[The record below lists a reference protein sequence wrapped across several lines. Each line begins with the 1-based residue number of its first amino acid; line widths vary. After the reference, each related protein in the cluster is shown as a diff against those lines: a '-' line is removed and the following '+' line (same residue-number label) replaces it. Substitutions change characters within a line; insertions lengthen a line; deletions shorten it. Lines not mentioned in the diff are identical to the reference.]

1 MAICFC
7 RVAPCTVAGHDTRG
21 LGISEY
27 YVKLWFSSDPGT
39 QFMQHCKARLACLAD
54 ALALCPPILVLL
66 FATSAWSQQPA
77 AQSSSP
83 SVTEQQATPEQV
95 ATPQTPA
102 PPVTNN
108 KGEASDKASVGS
120 TPVKLGAGDLVE
132 VGVYGVPELAT
143 KARVSS
149 DGDLYLP
156 LIDYVH
162 VGGLSLEEA
171 QKLLEKRLDDGGFV
185 KSPHVTIFVNEYASQ
200 AVTVMGEVGKPGV
213 YPILGDR
220 RLFDLI
226 SAAGGFT
233 DKAGRTLT
241 ITHRN
246 QPDKPESVHLARNL
260 MDSPETNVDV
270 HPGDTVEVHRA
281 PIIYVVGDVGRPS
294 GLLVDNGTLT
304 VLQAIALAGGTNRT
318 AKLSGARILRKSDG
332 PNGVT
337 ETPVPLKKMLRAQ
350 AADIP
355 LQANDI
361 LFVPVSGAKI
371 LAGRSIEAAFALT
384 TAVSIYAVRP

>member
-1 MAICFC
+1 M
-7 RVAPCTVAGHDTRG
+7 
-21 LGISEY
+21 
-27 YVKLWFSSDPGT
+27 
-39 QFMQHCKARLACLAD
+39 
-54 ALALCPPILVLL
+54 
-66 FATSAWSQQPA
+66 
-77 AQSSSP
+77 
-83 SVTEQQATPEQV
+83 
-95 ATPQTPA
+95 ATPQTPS
-102 PPVTNN
+102 PSVTT
-108 KGEASDKASVGS
+108 GEASDKSDAGS
-120 TPVKLGAGDLVE
+120 TPVKLGPGDLAE
-132 VGVYGVPELAT
+132 VNVYGVPELAT
-143 KARVSS
+143 KARVSN

-185 KSPHVTIFVNEYASQ
+185 RNPHVTIFVDEYASQ

-213 YPILGDR
+213 YPIMGDR

-226 SAAGGFT
+226 SAAGGLT

-241 ITHRN
+241 ITHRS
-246 QPDKPESVHLARNL
+246 QPDKPDSVHLARNL

-270 HPGDTVEVHRA
+270 RPGDTVEVHRA

-318 AKLSGARILRKSDG
+318 AKLGGARILRKSSG

-337 ETPVPLKKMLRAQ
+337 ETPVPLKKMLQAK

-355 LQANDI
+355 LQADDI

-371 LAGRSIEAAFALT
+371 IAGRSIEAAFALT
-384 TAVSIYAVRP
+384 TAVSIYAVHP

>member
-1 MAICFC
+1 
-7 RVAPCTVAGHDTRG
+7 
-21 LGISEY
+21 
-27 YVKLWFSSDPGT
+27 
-39 QFMQHCKARLACLAD
+39 MQHRKARSARLTG
-54 ALALCPPILVLL
+54 ALALCLPIFVLL
-66 FATSAWSQQPA
+66 LATCVWAQDPTP
-77 AQSSSP
+77 QSSPP
-83 SVTEQQATPEQV
+83 SVTEQQATPEQM

-102 PPVTNN
+102 PPVKAGNS
-108 KGEASDKASVGS
+108 EASDKSGAGS
-120 TPVKLGAGDLVE
+120 TPVKLGPGDLVE
-132 VGVYGVPELAT
+132 VNIYGVPELAT
-143 KARVSS
+143 KARVSN
-149 DGDLYLP
+149 DGNLYLP

-162 VGGLSLEEA
+162 VGSLSLEEA

-185 KSPHVTIFVNEYASQ
+185 RNPHVTIFVDEYASQ

-226 SAAGGFT
+226 SAAGGLT
-233 DKAGRTLT
+233 EKAGRTLT
-241 ITHRN
+241 ITHRS

-270 HPGDTVEVHRA
+270 RPGDTVEVHRA

-294 GLLVDNGTLT
+294 GLLVDNGSLT

-318 AKLSGARILRKSDG
+318 AKLGGARILRKSDG

-337 ETPVPLKKMLRAQ
+337 ETPVPLKKMLQAK

-371 LAGRSIEAAFALT
+371 LAGRGMEAVFAMT

>member
-1 MAICFC
+1 
-7 RVAPCTVAGHDTRG
+7 
-21 LGISEY
+21 
-27 YVKLWFSSDPGT
+27 
-39 QFMQHCKARLACLAD
+39 MQHRTARLARLTG
-54 ALALCPPILVLL
+54 ALALCLPICLHLL
-66 FATSAWSQQPA
+66 EMCAWAQDRAP
-77 AQSSSP
+77 QSSP
-83 SVTEQQATPEQV
+83 PPVTEQQSTPEQM
-95 ATPQTPA
+95 ATPQTPS
-102 PPVTNN
+102 PSVTT
-108 KGEASDKASVGS
+108 GEASDKSAAGS
-120 TPVKLGAGDLVE
+120 TPVKLGPGDLVE
-132 VGVYGVPELAT
+132 VNVYGVPELAT
-143 KARVSS
+143 KARVSN

-185 KSPHVTIFVNEYASQ
+185 RNPHVTIFVDEYASQ

-213 YPILGDR
+213 YPIMGDR

-226 SAAGGFT
+226 SAAGGLT

-241 ITHRN
+241 ITHRS
-246 QPDKPESVHLARNL
+246 QPDKPDSVHLARNL

-270 HPGDTVEVHRA
+270 RPGDTVEVHRA

-318 AKLSGARILRKSDG
+318 AKLGGARILRKSSG

-337 ETPVPLKKMLRAQ
+337 ETPVPLKKMLQAK

-355 LQANDI
+355 LQADDI

-371 LAGRSIEAAFALT
+371 IAGRSIEAAFALT
-384 TAVSIYAVRP
+384 TAVSIYAVHP

>member
-1 MAICFC
+1 M
-7 RVAPCTVAGHDTRG
+7 
-21 LGISEY
+21 L
-27 YVKLWFSSDPGT
+27 
-39 QFMQHCKARLACLAD
+39 QCKPRLADGSD
-54 ALALCPPILVLL
+54 ALVLCVQVFFLVLGTCGW
-66 FATSAWSQQPA
+66 AQETPGQPSP
-77 AQSSSP
+77 QSITDQA
-83 SVTEQQATPEQV
+83 VTPGQA
-95 ATPQTPA
+95 ATPQTP
-102 PPVTNN
+102 
-108 KGEASDKASVGS
+108 EAKPDPTKDANTDKPSAGS
-120 TPVKLGAGDLVE
+120 APVKLGPGDLVE

-143 KARVSS
+143 KARVSN

-171 QKLLEKRLDDGGFV
+171 QQLVQKRLDAGGFV
-185 KSPHVTIFVNEYASQ
+185 KNPHVTIFVNEYASQ

-226 SAAGGFT
+226 SAAGGLS

-246 QPDKPESVHLARNL
+246 EPDKPETVHLARNL
-260 MDSPETNVDV
+260 MDAPETNVDIFA
-270 HPGDTVEVHRA
+270 GDTVEVHRA
-281 PIIYVVGDVGRPS
+281 PIVYVVGDVGRPS
-294 GLLVDNGTLT
+294 GLLVDNGNLT

-318 AKLSGARILRKSDG
+318 AKLGGARILRKGNG

-337 ETPVPLKKMLRAQ
+337 ETPVPLKKMLQAK

-361 LFVPVSGAKI
+361 LFVPVSGGKI
-371 LAGRSIEAAFALT
+371 LAGRSLEMIFAMTTALT
-384 TAVSIYAVRP
+384 IYAVHP